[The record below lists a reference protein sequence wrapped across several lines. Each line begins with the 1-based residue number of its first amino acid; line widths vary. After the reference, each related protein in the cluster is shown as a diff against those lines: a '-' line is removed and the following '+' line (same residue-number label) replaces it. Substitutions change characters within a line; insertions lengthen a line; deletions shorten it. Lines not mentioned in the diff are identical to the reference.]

1 MSYSIV
7 PVNLAVKSMRDS
19 GYKNTAFALAELID
33 NSIQHGATNVELICI
48 EKSNFVGSRNVFRI
62 DSIGVLDDGNGM
74 DPMILR
80 QALQFGNGTNLDSI
94 NQTSIGK
101 FGMGLP
107 SSSISQAKRVDVW
120 SWQDGVEQTIH
131 TYLDID
137 EIISGQMVEVPMP
150 ELHTLPEMLST
161 VLRNTKKSGTL
172 VVWSK
177 LDRCL
182 WKTGKTIIDH
192 SESIV
197 GRMYRKFIDSGKVS
211 INAKVYREGNLPIVD
226 FEYLFQANDPLYL
239 MKNTS
244 VSSSLLELDLTDPMF
259 IKYGG
264 EDGYERKYSINF
276 NGAIHEV
283 FVRYSIATEE
293 TRRGVNAGDKKH
305 GKHAKENVGV
315 SVLRAGRE
323 LDLDRSWVNT
333 YDPRE
338 RWWGVEIE
346 FPPALDEV
354 FGVTNN
360 KQAAVNFREMGS
372 LDIENELRERNQTMQ
387 EYKEELTE
395 DNDPKVFLIEIAN
408 DIKNQLS
415 AIRRVIKAQA
425 AQLERGD
432 DSNVRHRVV
441 DNEAEIHATQITIER
456 RNEGY
461 QSPSD
466 LTSIDSDEIS
476 SIVDIEKDLRNAQIP
491 NANEFAGQLYSSDI
505 IYQFLTSSFE
515 TRAFFSVSPVAGKII
530 IYINTSHPAYEQFV
544 EVLSENI
551 TEEVSK
557 DDLILRLKKARNGMK
572 LLLMA
577 WARYEDE
584 EPEGRRKDN
593 VRDARTEW
601 GKMAAAFM
609 RNDD

>member
-74 DPMILR
+74 DPLRLR
-80 QALQFGNGTNLDSI
+80 QALQFGNGTNLDPI

-120 SWQDGVEQTIH
+120 SWQDGIGSTIH
-131 TYLDID
+131 SYLDID
-137 EIISGQMVEVPMP
+137 EIISSQMVEVPVP
-150 ELHTLPEMLST
+150 ELSALPEMWSS
-161 VLRNTKKSGTL
+161 VIQNTKKTGTL

-197 GRMYRKFIDSGKVS
+197 GRMYRKFINSGRVS
-211 INAKVYREGNLPIVD
+211 INAKVFRDGNLSDTD
-226 FEYLFQANDPLYL
+226 FEYLFMANDPLYL
-239 MKNTS
+239 MENTS
-244 VSSSLLELDLTDPMF
+244 VSDSLLELNLPDPMF

-264 EDGYERKYSINF
+264 DDGYEKKYSINY
-276 NGAIHEV
+276 NGGIHDV
-283 FVRYSIATEE
+283 LLRYSMAPEE
-293 TRRGVNAGDKKH
+293 TRRGINAGDKKH
-305 GKHAKENVGV
+305 GKHAKENIGV

-323 LDLDRSWVNT
+323 LDLDRSWVIN
-333 YDPRE
+333 YDSRE
-338 RWWGVEIE
+338 RWWGLEIE

-372 LDIENELRERNQTMQ
+372 LDIETELRERNQSMQ
-387 EYKEELTE
+387 EYIEELLG
-395 DNDPKVFLIEIAN
+395 DNDPKAFLIEIAR

-415 AIRRVIKAQA
+415 SIRKLIKAQA
-425 AQLERGD
+425 AQLEASDNMR
-432 DSNVRHRVV
+432 SRHNV

-461 QSPSD
+461 TSPSD
-466 LTSIDSDEIS
+466 LTIIDSTEVTS
-476 SIVDIEKDLRNAQIP
+476 LVDIENDLLNAQIP
-491 NANEFAGQLYSSDI
+491 NANEFAGQLYSSNI

-551 TEEVSK
+551 TEDVSK

>member
-1 MSYSIV
+1 
-7 PVNLAVKSMRDS
+7 
-19 GYKNTAFALAELID
+19 
-33 NSIQHGATNVELICI
+33 
-48 EKSNFVGSRNVFRI
+48 
-62 DSIGVLDDGNGM
+62 
-74 DPMILR
+74 
-80 QALQFGNGTNLDSI
+80 
-94 NQTSIGK
+94 
-101 FGMGLP
+101 
-107 SSSISQAKRVDVW
+107 
-120 SWQDGVEQTIH
+120 
-131 TYLDID
+131 
-137 EIISGQMVEVPMP
+137 
-150 ELHTLPEMLST
+150 
-161 VLRNTKKSGTL
+161 
-172 VVWSK
+172 
-177 LDRCL
+177 
-182 WKTGKTIIDH
+182 
-192 SESIV
+192 
-197 GRMYRKFIDSGKVS
+197 MYRKFIDSRKVS
-211 INAKVYREGNLPIVD
+211 INAKVYREGNLGIVD
-226 FEYLFQANDPLYL
+226 FEYLFMANDPLYL

-244 VSSSLLELDLTDPMF
+244 VSNSLLEMNLTDPMF
-259 IKYGG
+259 VKFGG

-283 FVRYSIATEE
+283 FVRYSIASEE
-293 TRRGVNAGDKKH
+293 TRRGINAGAEKH

-372 LDIENELRERNQTMQ
+372 LDIDIELRERNQTMQ

-415 AIRRVIKAQA
+415 NIRKVIKAQA
-425 AQLERGD
+425 AQLERGN
-432 DSNVRHRVV
+432 DSNSRHRVV

-466 LTSIDSDEIS
+466 LTSIDSDETS
-476 SIVDIEKDLRNAQIP
+476 SLVDIENDLLNAQIP

>member
-1 MSYSIV
+1 
-7 PVNLAVKSMRDS
+7 
-19 GYKNTAFALAELID
+19 
-33 NSIQHGATNVELICI
+33 
-48 EKSNFVGSRNVFRI
+48 
-62 DSIGVLDDGNGM
+62 
-74 DPMILR
+74 
-80 QALQFGNGTNLDSI
+80 
-94 NQTSIGK
+94 
-101 FGMGLP
+101 
-107 SSSISQAKRVDVW
+107 
-120 SWQDGVEQTIH
+120 
-131 TYLDID
+131 
-137 EIISGQMVEVPMP
+137 MVEVPVP
-150 ELHTLPEMLST
+150 ELSALPEMWSS
-161 VLRNTKKSGTL
+161 VIQNTKKTGTL

-197 GRMYRKFIDSGKVS
+197 GRMYRKFINSGRVS
-211 INAKVYREGNLPIVD
+211 INAKVFRDGNLSDTD
-226 FEYLFQANDPLYL
+226 FEYLFMANDPLYL
-239 MKNTS
+239 MENTS
-244 VSSSLLELDLTDPMF
+244 VSDSLLELNLPDPMF

-264 EDGYERKYSINF
+264 DDGYEKKYSINY
-276 NGAIHEV
+276 NGGIHDV
-283 FVRYSIATEE
+283 LLRYSMAPEE
-293 TRRGVNAGDKKH
+293 TRRGINAGDKKH
-305 GKHAKENVGV
+305 GKHAKENIGV

-323 LDLDRSWVNT
+323 LDLDRSWVIN
-333 YDPRE
+333 YDSRE
-338 RWWGVEIE
+338 RWWGLEIE

-372 LDIENELRERNQTMQ
+372 LDIETELRERNQSMQ
-387 EYKEELTE
+387 EYIEELLG
-395 DNDPKVFLIEIAN
+395 DNDPKAFLIEIAR

-415 AIRRVIKAQA
+415 SIRKLIKAQA
-425 AQLERGD
+425 AQLEASDNMR
-432 DSNVRHRVV
+432 SRHNV

-461 QSPSD
+461 TSPSD
-466 LTSIDSDEIS
+466 LTIIDSTEVTS
-476 SIVDIEKDLRNAQIP
+476 LVDIENDLLNAQIP
-491 NANEFAGQLYSSDI
+491 NANEFAGQLYSSNI

-551 TEEVSK
+551 TEDVSK

>member
-33 NSIQHGATNVELICI
+33 NSVQHGANNVELICL
-48 EKSNFVGSRNVFRI
+48 EKMVFSGARNTSKI
-62 DSIGVLDDGNGM
+62 DSLCVLDNGCGM
-74 DPMILR
+74 NTTKLR
-80 QALQFGNGTNLDSI
+80 QALQFGNGTNLDPI
-94 NQTSIGK
+94 NQTGIGK

-120 SWQDGVEQTIH
+120 SWQNGIENAIH
-131 TYLDID
+131 SYLDID
-137 EIISGQMVEVPMP
+137 EIISGQIVEVPEP
-150 ELHTLPEMLST
+150 VRRNLPESWLKILKET
-161 VLRNTKKSGTL
+161 GQSGTI
-172 VVWSK
+172 VIWSK

-182 WKTGKTIIDH
+182 WKTGKTIIEH
-192 SESIV
+192 SENIV
-197 GRMYRKFIDSGKVS
+197 GRMYRKFINSGTVNIK
-211 INAKVYREGNLPIVD
+211 AKVFREGHTGNPDLSYS
-226 FEYLFQANDPLYL
+226 FMSNDPMYL
-239 MKNTS
+239 MENTS
-244 VSSSLLELDLTDPMF
+244 VSKSLGELGLSDPMF
-259 IKYGG
+259 VKYGG
-264 EDGYERKYSINF
+264 EDGYEKKYSINF
-276 NGAIHEV
+276 NDAIHEV
-283 FVRYSIATEE
+283 FVRYSMATEE
-293 TRRGVNAGDKKH
+293 TRKGINAGSAKH
-305 GKHAKENVGV
+305 GKHAKDNVGI
-315 SVLRAGRE
+315 SVLRASRE

-372 LDIENELRERNQTMQ
+372 LDLVNELRERNQTMQ
-387 EYKEELTE
+387 EYKEELLD

-415 AIRRVIKAQA
+415 GMRRIIKAQS
-425 AQLERGD
+425 AQLEID
-432 DSNVRHRVV
+432 DNHIRHQTN

-456 RNEGY
+456 RKDGY
-461 QSPSD
+461 NSPSD
-466 LTSIDSDEIS
+466 LTILNTDDKLN
-476 SIVDIEKDLRNAQIP
+476 IVNIERDLINAQIP
-491 NANEFAGQLYSSDI
+491 NANEFAEKLFTSDI
-505 IYQFLTSSFE
+505 IYQFLTSTFD
-515 TRAFFSVSPVAGKII
+515 TRAFFSVSPIAGKII
-530 IYINTSHPAYEQFV
+530 IYLNTNHPAYEQFV
-544 EVLSENI
+544 EVLSDNI
-551 TEEVSK
+551 TEDLSK

-609 RNDD
+609 RNED